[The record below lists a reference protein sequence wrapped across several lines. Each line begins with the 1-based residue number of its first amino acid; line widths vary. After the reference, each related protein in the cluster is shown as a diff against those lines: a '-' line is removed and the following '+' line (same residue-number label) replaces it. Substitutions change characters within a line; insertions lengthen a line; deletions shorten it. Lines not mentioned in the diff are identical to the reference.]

1 MMKLIGAVF
10 IIVATTWTG
19 FEASRHLSERP
30 RQLRMLKSALQ
41 SLDAEIMYGHTPLHE
56 AARRLTTQMAKPLSW
71 FFESF
76 ASKLTSDE
84 TTVKIAWEESLNE
97 IWKLT
102 ALKQGEYEIMKQFG
116 ETLGRHDRVSQQ
128 KQILLALAHLEREE
142 LDAYERQAKYEK
154 MVKSLGFLSG
164 LLLIILLL

>member
-1 MMKLIGAVF
+1 MMKIIGAAF

-56 AARRLTTQMAKPLSW
+56 ASKRLSTQMAKPLSW

-76 ASKLTSDE
+76 ATKLMSGD
-84 TTVKIAWEESLNE
+84 TTVKLAWEESLKE
-97 IWKLT
+97 VWKLT
-102 ALKQGEYEIMKQFG
+102 AFKQGEFEIMKQFG
-116 ETLGRHDRVSQQ
+116 ETLGRHDRISQQ
-128 KQILLALAHLEREE
+128 KQILLALSHLEREE

>member
-1 MMKLIGAVF
+1 MKIIGAAF

-56 AARRLTTQMAKPLSW
+56 ASKRLSTQMAKPLSW

-76 ASKLTSDE
+76 ATKLMSGD
-84 TTVKIAWEESLNE
+84 TTVKLAWEESLKE
-97 IWKLT
+97 VWKLT
-102 ALKQGEYEIMKQFG
+102 AFKQGEFEIMKQFG
-116 ETLGRHDRVSQQ
+116 ETLGRHDRISQQ
-128 KQILLALAHLEREE
+128 KQILLALSHLEREE